1 MPRSPP
7 LPVELC
13 RLYHK
18 EMMRRGLSYA
28 PAGSRGS
35 AAGLPFQALLHP
47 EFELCTPFAAA
58 LPGMGLGQ
66 LAWFWQLLAA
76 VAFAGLLLVTILAII
91 EPGPLANRRAMG
103 RRGSSELGQEQD
115 ELPGEKRNGE
125 DKEGAPESVDGSEC
139 PSGCQDSPIR

>member
-1 MPRSPP
+1 
-7 LPVELC
+7 
-13 RLYHK
+13 
-18 EMMRRGLSYA
+18 
-28 PAGSRGS
+28 
-35 AAGLPFQALLHP
+35 
-47 EFELCTPFAAA
+47 
-58 LPGMGLGQ
+58 MGFGQ

-103 RRGSSELGQEQD
+103 RRGSSEPGQEQD